1 MELLERLEISIL
13 NLREVLDD
21 NDTQRIDSEYFKKKH
36 LLKIKEL
43 KSNVFKPLFDLG
55 LIKGGKRLP
64 LGEDFSENGIPY
76 IRAQDVKNNFI
87 NFENSPKISEK
98 LHLQLIN
105 YQISKNDV
113 LITNVGNSIG
123 DTGIVKFELEKCNLT
138 ENAVRIISKKVK
150 SEYLFIFFQSKY
162 GRFQIERETV
172 GTAQPKLAIER
183 IRKFVIP
190 IIDNLLQSKIA
201 ELIDNSYSLKS
212 NSKQTYA
219 KAETNLLQEIGLDE
233 PTISHL
239 PSKQPV
245 EDSNPSAFTNNNVE
259 KEGYSSPNIN
269 VKSFATSFG
278 TTGRLDAEYYQK
290 KYEVVIEKIKSQNYN
305 TLQNIVT
312 ITKSLEPGSD
322 YYSDDETGL
331 PFMRVADYNKFG
343 LSEPNKKLT
352 FDFIKENQDKI
363 DALKP
368 KKGSILFSKDGSV
381 GTAYHLREDFEGIT
395 SSAILNLK
403 VRNEKEV
410 IPEYLTLALNS
421 KLVQMQAE
429 RDAGG
434 SIILHWR
441 IGEIQNVVVPIINFN
456 KQQEIAKLIEESFS
470 LKKQSEH
477 LLKVAKRA
485 VEIAIEENEEVAMLY
500 INENVKSLKLCLK

>member
-1 MELLERLEISIL
+1 MKNNIEFE
-13 NLREVLDD
+13 
-21 NDTQRIDSEYFKKKH
+21 NDSKRIDSEYFKKEY
-36 LLKIKEL
+36 LSKIKNL
-43 KSNVFKPLFDLG
+43 NSITHNKLFEISS
-55 LIKGGKRLP
+55 IKGGKRLP
-64 LGEDFSENGIPY
+64 LGEDFSEEGVPY

-87 NFENSPKISEK
+87 DYINSPKISLK
-98 LHLQLIN
+98 LHQELIN
-105 YQISKNDV
+105 YQTSKNDV

-123 DTGIVKFELEKCNLT
+123 DTGIIKFEIEKCNLT
-138 ENAVRIISKKVK
+138 ENAVKIISKKI
-150 SEYLFIFFQSKY
+150 SPDFLFSFLQSKY

-183 IRKFVIP
+183 IRKFIVP
-190 IIDNLLQSKIA
+190 IISNKFQKQIECLIEISCSKI
-201 ELIDNSYSLKS
+201 I
-212 NSKQTYA
+212 NSKLLYNQ
-219 KAETNLLQEIGLDE
+219 AETILLHEIGLNE
-233 PTISHL
+233 FKIEHL
-239 PSKQPV
+239 PSKQAV
-245 EDSNPSAFTNNNVE
+245 EGSNPSAITNNNAE
-259 KEGYSSPNIN
+259 KEGFSTPNIN
-269 VKSFATSFG
+269 IKGFKDSFG

-290 KYEVVIEKIKSQNYN
+290 KYEVVIEKIKSQKH
-305 TLQNIVT
+305 NILSKIVE
-312 ITKSLEPGSD
+312 INKSIEPGSN

-352 FDFIKENQDKI
+352 FDFIKDNQDKI
-363 DALKP
+363 DDLKP

-381 GTAYHLREDFEGIT
+381 GTAYHLRHDFEGIT

-410 IPEYLTLALNS
+410 ISEYLTLALNS

-441 IGEIQNVVVPIINFN
+441 IGEIQNVVVPIIDYN

-477 LLKVAKRA
+477 LLEVAKRA
-485 VEIAIEENEEVAMLY
+485 VEIAIEKNEEVAIKY
-500 INENVKSLKLCLK
+500 IQDNSIF